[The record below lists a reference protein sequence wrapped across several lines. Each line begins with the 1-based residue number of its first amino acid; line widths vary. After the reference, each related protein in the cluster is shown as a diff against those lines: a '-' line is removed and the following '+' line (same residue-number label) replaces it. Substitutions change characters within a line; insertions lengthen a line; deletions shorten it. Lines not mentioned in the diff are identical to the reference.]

1 VIDNRSKDYR
11 KGWLAVGKMSDKEI
25 NDLAVMI
32 AEILNSRSQI
42 ISTGAS
48 VKKLYVIFGN
58 TWKNSYYSLFE
69 ELSTL
74 DGFSCTAVI
83 PDAVYEPELE
93 MKIKG
98 FDGWDQV
105 LTGKGAPDPAA
116 EDSIYLFLEGTRNL
130 IGKTALGICDTPD
143 TIWLISALE
152 QGVKAV
158 ILKGGLER
166 FTGKEPKAYVKR
178 ILDYHRILLEY
189 GIGMIDSVKEL
200 NGGSV

>member
-1 VIDNRSKDYR
+1 MR
-11 KGWLAVGKMSDKEI
+11 KMSDKEI
-25 NDLAVMI
+25 NDLAAMI

-42 ISTGAS
+42 VGTGTS

-58 TWKNSYYSLFE
+58 TWKNSFYSLFE

-74 DGFSCTAVI
+74 DGFSYMAVI
-83 PDAVYEPELE
+83 PDTVYEPELE

-105 LTGKGAPDPAA
+105 LIGKGAPDPADEA
-116 EDSIYLFLEGTRNL
+116 SIYLFLEGTRNL
-130 IGKTALGICDTPD
+130 IGKTALGICDAPD
-143 TIWLISALE
+143 TVWLKSALE

-158 ILKGGLER
+158 ILKGGLEH

-189 GIGMIDSVKEL
+189 GIEMIDSVKEL